1 MFYKS
6 NTRVIYVAIIA
17 LLLLIPVAC
26 LAQNENIIFSDD
38 TISLSSADSSYI
50 LSQVNTTDTSDIIVS
65 DTTIYDNDSLVRHS
79 YINKTETTFN
89 LNEPSLSSSDSLL
102 VFYFE
107 GGIENKKLNKFSCI
121 DTNTYNFQEFDPLKI
136 NNGLYSTLSN
146 IGLAAKNL
154 VYSPTLS
161 AGYYLGSS
169 AFTNYI
175 YHNEKVK
182 YYKLFVPYTDLTYV
196 MGSNREQNFNVVF
209 TRELFKGFTFGV
221 DYNLNFSPSN
231 NSPYLRSGMNNQ
243 RVFFTTQYYT
253 KNNRYGIIANYIGN
267 KIVVEENGGIKYDS
281 VFEDNLES
289 DRRLIPVNLLKAE
302 NTVKHSGFFIEQYF
316 NILPPS
322 RNNDSIKRKIDPGNI
337 SYSFRY
343 VRNQFLYSDNDSL
356 SAFYIG
362 HDFPLDTGSTF
373 DSLFQRQFQNT
384 IRWSNIGY
392 HDNPDDKIF
401 YIYAGAT
408 HNYIDQ
414 LLPYDSV
421 TSNYSQL
428 ITFGGVAFN
437 FGRSFHLD
445 VDANYVFGDYNHGDY
460 QFNASLNQYLG
471 NKDKNIGF
479 LKFKLRFINKMPDWY
494 FSNYNSN
501 YYRWSN
507 DLKKEKYLI
516 LSGSYNYKQ
525 ISTGATF
532 YTIDN
537 YTYLDD
543 SIIPKQIESGETILQ
558 LFFEGTIPIN
568 KFGVNTRVVYQTTSH
583 PNIIRF
589 PALSGVMDLYFR
601 TPIFK
606 QAATLQTGFQ
616 VTYFSEYYADA
627 YMPELRL
634 FHLQDNKK
642 IGNYPYVDFYL
653 TLMVKRARLFF
664 KMAHFNSYFGDYRY
678 YLAPNYPA
686 RDSRFYFGVSWRFHD

>member
-1 MFYKS
+1 MLIVEYLKLRF
-6 NTRVIYVAIIA
+6 TIICA
-17 LLLLIPVAC
+17 LLLLIPGIHN
-26 LAQNENIIFSDD
+26 AQNNKSIYS
-38 TISLSSADSSYI
+38 
-50 LSQVNTTDTSDIIVS
+50 N
-65 DTTIYDNDSLVRHS
+65 DTTS
-79 YINKTETTFN
+79 
-89 LNEPSLSSSDSLL
+89 SSSDSSYTNSYINIPDTAIILVDSTDRIIDSSL
-102 VFYFE
+102 SYSYINEFDTNIIIKDSVLTPVDSLSVFYFE
-107 GGIENKKLNKFSCI
+107 ANIEKLKLNKLSYI
-121 DTNTYNFQEFDPLKI
+121 DTNTYSFQRFDPLHV

-161 AGYYLGSS
+161 SGYYLGSS
-169 AFTNYI
+169 AFANYI
-175 YHNEKVK
+175 YHNDKVK

-209 TRELFKGFTFGV
+209 TREIFKGFTFGV
-221 DYNLNFSPSN
+221 DYDLNFSPSN
-231 NSPYLRSGMNNQ
+231 DSPYLRSGINNQ

-253 KNNRYGIIANYIGN
+253 ENHRYGVIANYLGN
-267 KIVVEENGGIKYDS
+267 KIIVEENGGIKYDS
-281 VFEDNLES
+281 VFEENLES
-289 DRRLIPVNLLKAE
+289 DRRLIPINLKNAE
-302 NTVKHSGFFIEQYF
+302 NMVKHSGFFIEQYF
-316 NILPPS
+316 NILRPTDKKNS
-322 RNNDSIKRKIDPGNI
+322 VKRKIDPGNI

-343 VRNQFLYSDNDSL
+343 LRNQMVYRDNDSL

-362 HDFPLDTGSTF
+362 HDFPLDTGSTV
-373 DSLFQRQFQNT
+373 DSLFQKQFQNT
-384 IRWSNIGY
+384 LRWSNIGY

-401 YIYAGAT
+401 YIFTGAT
-408 HNYIDQ
+408 HNYIEQ

-445 VDANYVFGDYNHGDY
+445 IDANYVFGDYNHGDY
-460 QFNASLNQYLG
+460 QFNATLNQYLG
-471 NKDKNIGF
+471 NEDKNIGY
-479 LKFKLRFINKMPDWY
+479 LKFRLSLINKMPEWY
-494 FSNYNSN
+494 YNNYNSN

-507 DLKKEKYLI
+507 DLNKEKYLI

-525 ISTGATF
+525 FSTGATF

-543 SIIPKQIESGETILQ
+543 SITPRQIEKGETILQ
-558 LFFEGTIPIN
+558 IFAEGTIPFN
-568 KFGVNTRVVYQTTSH
+568 RFGINTRVVYQTTSQ

-589 PALSGVMDLYFR
+589 PTLSGVLDMYFR

-606 QAATLQTGFQ
+606 HAATLQTGFQ
-616 VTYFSEYYADA
+616 ITYFSEYYADA
-627 YMPELRL
+627 YMPALRL
-634 FHLQDNKK
+634 FHIQNDTK
-642 IGNYPYVDFYL
+642 IGNYPYVDFYV

-664 KMAHFNSYFGDYRY
+664 RMAHFNSYFGDYSY
-678 YLAPNYPA
+678 YLAPHYPA